1 MSFQPNT
8 LQGVATTGYSIVANT
23 AFPPVNFA
31 QFICRSGEFWVRP
44 SPASAASTVP
54 PSGVLAGYTAATG
67 ANTNVTTPVTA
78 PLTKGWLRV
87 LAGDMISF
95 GDTINDPITQLDV
108 WCVVAGD
115 LLVQLH

>member
-8 LQGVATTGYSIVANT
+8 LQGVASTGYSIVPAIT
-23 AFPPVNFA
+23 PVNLV
-31 QFICRSGEFWVRP
+31 QFVCRSGEFWVRP

-54 PSGVLAGYTAATG
+54 ASGILAGYTAATG
-67 ANTNVTTPVTA
+67 VNTNVVSPITA
-78 PLTKGWLRV
+78 PLTKGWIRM
-87 LAGDMISF
+87 LAGDQIPF

-108 WCVVAGD
+108 WCVAPGD